1 MSSDEASLAHFE
13 SILAEQRAAWR
24 SGNPVRVSE
33 FLHKDPSLR
42 RHREF
47 LQDLIYNEIILRREV
62 GESPR
67 EAEYCDLAPELES
80 EIRLLFQ
87 VDRELASIFDQATEH
102 SVGNSI
108 DDGKFSDSEY
118 PVAST
123 PLAHAMTDTAPLD
136 EHVLQVAVGRGES
149 VDAVSLLRRRLFVVA
164 LILACN
170 YGLAFFQ
177 MQILFFA
184 SDVQLHIQWALCGLS
199 ALAACLLWRVTS
211 LSLSRLRWIE
221 LAIFA
226 MTLAQLTTFLIERL
240 WMHGD
245 MATGLK
251 PNAVFRGHLF
261 NTVILCYFPIIVG
274 YGIMIPNTGARC
286 FWVTLAMGSVPVA
299 LLLGGMPFY
308 WTDIA
313 MHLRVFMHGLAWVVA
328 WIAIGVVLASF
339 GSNRIYKLQQQVN
352 ATNRYG
358 PYQLGRKLGGGGMG
372 DVYLAEHSLLKQPC
386 AVKVIRRDRL
396 RDPKTLARFER
407 EVRATARLKH
417 PNCIEIYDYGQN
429 EEGTFY
435 YVMEYLPGLT
445 LDQIVKKSG
454 RLPVAR
460 VIHLLRQVCGPLQE
474 AHGIGLIHRDVKPSN
489 IIACYR
495 GGVADLCKLLDFGMV
510 KDLHREETE
519 SELTRQGGVAGTP
532 AFMSPEQA
540 GGRDLLDGRS
550 DLYSLGAVA
559 YYLLTA
565 NVPFQGTA
573 VEVMAAH
580 LYCPIIPIGSLA
592 PEVPEEIASLIYL
605 CLEKDPSRR
614 CQSAMELARRLD
626 ELAVRYPWQSQHA
639 IEWWE
644 ARSHSASATHGEPE
658 RL

>member
-1 MSSDEASLAHFE
+1 MSSDEARLTQYESL
-13 SILAEQRAAWR
+13 LAEQRAAWR

-33 FLHKDPSLR
+33 LLHKDPSLP
-42 RHREF
+42 HHPEF

-62 GESPR
+62 GDSPT
-67 EAEYCDLAPELES
+67 EAEYCELAPELES
-80 EIRLLFQ
+80 KIKLLFQ
-87 VDRELASIFDQATEH
+87 MDRGLAFVFDLTEEH
-102 SVGNSI
+102 SVGNLI
-108 DDGKFSDSEY
+108 DDGKAVAAEY
-118 PVAST
+118 PIASI
-123 PLAHAMTDTAPLD
+123 PLADATTETAPLE

-149 VDAVSLLRRRLFVVA
+149 VDAVGLLRRRLLVVA
-164 LILACN
+164 CILACN

-184 SDVQLHIQWALCGLS
+184 SDTQVHIQWALSGIL
-199 ALAACLLWRVTS
+199 ALAACALWFVKS

-240 WMHGD
+240 WVHGD
-245 MATGLK
+245 LAIGLE
-251 PNAVFRGHLF
+251 PNAFFRGHLF
-261 NTVILCYFPIIVG
+261 NTVILCYFPVIVG

-286 FWVTLAMGSVPVA
+286 FWVTLAMGMVPIA
-299 LLLGGMPFY
+299 LLLGGIPFY
-308 WTDIA
+308 WIDIA
-313 MHLRVFMHGLAWVVA
+313 MHLQTFMHGLAWVVA
-328 WIAIGVVLASF
+328 WIAIGVILASF
-339 GSNRIYKLQQQVN
+339 GSNRIYKLQQQVS
-352 ATNRYG
+352 ATKRYG
-358 PYQLGRKLGGGGMG
+358 PYRLGRKLGGGGMG

-396 RDPKTLARFER
+396 LDPKTLARFER

-417 PNCIEIYDYGQN
+417 PNCVEIYDYGQN

-445 LDQIVKKSG
+445 LDQIVKKTG

-510 KDLHREETE
+510 KDLQREQTE
-519 SELTRQGGVAGTP
+519 SELTLQGGVAGTP

-540 GGRDLLDGRS
+540 GGREPLDGRS

-565 NVPFQGTA
+565 ILPFQGTA

-580 LYCPIIPIGSLA
+580 LYSQIIPIGNLA
-592 PEVPEEIASLIYL
+592 PEVPEEIASLIHL
-605 CLEKDPSRR
+605 CLEKVPSRR

-626 ELAVRYPWQSQHA
+626 ELAVRYPWQSQQA
-639 IEWWE
+639 IECWE
-644 ARSHSASATHGEPE
+644 ANLATNT
-658 RL
+658 